1 MIKKAEQA
9 LRAKVNYKKHGMAT
23 PSTRDPETGQQET
36 EKTVVLH
43 VKTDPDEDENIPHP
57 TLELYRHTLLRGA
70 NVGSLLTLLVGPPVL
85 LLRGVRQPAELI
97 RRLSSACVKA
107 VVSNSGRAVLA
118 SYPSRIVSPTS
129 GLGTRL
135 YGCMVAG
142 CNTY

>member
-1 MIKKAEQA
+1 
-9 LRAKVNYKKHGMAT
+9 MAT

-43 VKTDPDEDENIPHP
+43 VKTDADEDENIPHP

-97 RRLSSACVKA
+97 RRLSRACVKA
-107 VVSNSGRAVLA
+107 VVSNSGSSGCTSLVPKPGRF
-118 SYPSRIVSPTS
+118 SYKQPGYEAI
-129 GLGTRL
+129 RL
-135 YGCMVAG
+135 YGGWVQHLL
-142 CNTY
+142 T

>member
-1 MIKKAEQA
+1 MIRLISQGKGQ
-9 LRAKVNYKKHGMAT
+9 LQGMAT
-23 PSTRDPETGQQET
+23 PSPSTRDPETGQQET

-43 VKTDPDEDENIPHP
+43 VKTDADEDENIPHP

-107 VVSNSGRAVLA
+107 VVSSSGSSGRVRA
-118 SYPSRIVSPTS
+118 SHRYS
-129 GLGTRL
+129 
-135 YGCMVAG
+135 
-142 CNTY
+142 